1 MKANLPQRR
10 LIPKWRPVATT
21 LQAAEA
27 TSVGLPESRVLSGNP
42 DELRTAIELWRA
54 TKASGVLGDVLSF
67 SVHPELQDLVLN
79 VGKEAIRIGAP
90 VTKVQSMLIRDL
102 DKGPDAAA
110 VLPDV
115 SMDRIGTIHP
125 FQEPI
130 RRLRA
135 LLRTAP
141 DNALA
146 LLDYAQFQSA
156 IGKLTSAERSLRVAL
171 NLAPNNRTVIRT
183 AARFFV
189 HANKPEL
196 AHQLIRRH
204 QRTAGDP
211 WLMASEIALADAA
224 GVESTF
230 LSKGKRFLHEQTRYP
245 NAHLTELAGVIASQ
259 ELFSGNLKKAREA
272 QRKALLAPNDNMIAQ
287 AVELQQYFG
296 IALEGP
302 QITAALSRS
311 SEALV
316 LQSWASMKPEGV
328 ERHAQDWH
336 AEEPFSSRPIQMLS
350 TLYAFRGEH
359 DLAIRWIEAGLL
371 ADATDRGL
379 LINLAFVQACMG
391 QSERAAA
398 TIRKLR
404 HLYGKNIEPYAKAT
418 EGLIEY
424 TQGRYES
431 GDRLYDEA
439 VSLFEQA
446 NQPGVAAYCRVNQAL
461 AVIDCEHP
469 LATEIVNKASA
480 SLRESPSFDSSM
492 LLRIRTVPNL
502 DIGEV
507 VQQEQRH
514 LGQWIFDSTSNTLTH
529 KPGITAVGAKAI
541 VLLNRPS

>member
-1 MKANLPQRR
+1 MKSNLPKRR

-21 LQAAEA
+21 LRTAEA
-27 TSVGLPESRVLSGNP
+27 ASVGLPASNVLSGNP
-42 DELRTAIELWRA
+42 DDLQTAISLWRE
-54 TKASGVLGDVLSF
+54 TKEPGVLGDVLSF
-67 SVHPELQDLVLN
+67 SVHPDLKDLVLN
-79 VGKEAIRIGAP
+79 IGKEAIRIGAT
-90 VTKVQSMLIRDL
+90 VTHVQRMLIRDL
-102 DKGPDAAA
+102 DKGQDAAA

-115 SMDRIGTIHP
+115 LLDQVGLNHP

-141 DNALA
+141 DNVLA
-146 LLDYAQFQSA
+146 LLDYAQFQAA
-156 IGKLTSAERSLRVAL
+156 IGKVNSAERSLRVAL

-189 HANKPEL
+189 HAKKPEL

-224 GVESTF
+224 GMESTF
-230 LSKGKRFLHEQTRYP
+230 LSKGKRFLHEQTKYP
-245 NAHLTELAGVIASQ
+245 NAHLTELAGVIASH

-287 AVELQQYFG
+287 AIELQQLFG
-296 IALEGP
+296 ITLEGP
-302 QITAALSRS
+302 KISEALSRS

-316 LQSWASMKPEGV
+316 LQSWVSMKPEGV
-328 ERHAQDWH
+328 ERHAQAWH

-350 TLYAFRGEH
+350 ALYAFRGEH
-359 DLAIRWIEAGLL
+359 DLAIRWIGAGLL
-371 ADATDRGL
+371 TDSTDRGL
-379 LINLAFVQACMG
+379 LINLAFVQACAG
-391 QSERAAA
+391 HSEKAAA

-404 HLYGKNIEPYAKAT
+404 HLYPKNVEPYAKAT

-431 GDRLYDEA
+431 GDQLYNEA
-439 VSLFEQA
+439 VRLLEQA
-446 NQPGVAAYCRVNQAL
+446 NQPSIAAYCRVNQAL
-461 AVIDCEHP
+461 AAIDCEHP
-469 LATEIVNKASA
+469 LAPDIVNKANA

-492 LLRIRTVPNL
+492 LLRIRTELNL
-502 DIGEV
+502 DMGEI
-507 VQQEQRH
+507 VQQEQRR
-514 LGQWIFDSTSNTLTH
+514 LSQWIFDPISNTLTH
-529 KPGITAVGAKAI
+529 KPGVTAVGAKAI
-541 VLLNRPS
+541 VLLNRQL

>member
-1 MKANLPQRR
+1 MKSNLPQRR

-27 TSVGLPESRVLSGNP
+27 TSVGPPESKVLTGDP
-42 DELRTAIELWRA
+42 DELHKAISLWRE

-67 SVHPELQDLVLN
+67 SIHPELQDMVLN

-90 VTKVQSMLIRDL
+90 LTNVQSILIRNL
-102 DKGPDAAA
+102 DKGSDVASAPAAS
-110 VLPDV
+110 
-115 SMDRIGTIHP
+115 SMNQLGPIHP

-156 IGKLTSAERSLRVAL
+156 IGKLAAAEQSLRVAL

-183 AARFFV
+183 TARFYV

-211 WLMASEIALADAA
+211 WLMASEIALADVA

-230 LSKGKRFLHEQTRYP
+230 LSKGKRFLLEQTRYP

-272 QRKALLAPNDNMIAQ
+272 QRKALLAPNDNLIAH
-287 AVELQQYFG
+287 AVELQLNFG

-302 QITAALSRS
+302 QISAALSRS

-316 LQSWASMKPEGV
+316 LQSWASMRPEGV
-328 ERHAQDWH
+328 ERHAQVWH

-371 ADATDRGL
+371 ADGNDRGL
-379 LINLAFVQACMG
+379 LINLAFVQACAR
-391 QSERAAA
+391 QSEKAVA
-398 TIRKLR
+398 TLRKLR
-404 HLYGKNIEPYAKAT
+404 HLYGKKVEPYAKAT

-424 TQGRYES
+424 THERFES

-439 VSLFEQA
+439 VGLFEQT
-446 NQPGVAAYCRVNQAL
+446 NQRQIAAYCRVNQAL
-461 AVIDCEHP
+461 AVIDCAHP
-469 LATEIVNKASA
+469 RATEIVEKAA
-480 SLRESPSFDSSM
+480 GSLRESPSFDSSM
-492 LLRIRTVPNL
+492 LLRIRTVPTL
-502 DIGEV
+502 DPTEV
-507 VQQEQRH
+507 AQQDQRL
-514 LGQWIFDSTSNTLTH
+514 LGQWVFDAASNTLTH
-529 KPGITAVGAKAI
+529 KPGVTAVGAKAV
-541 VLLNRPS
+541 VLLNRKS

>member
-1 MKANLPQRR
+1 MKSNLPQRR

-27 TSVGLPESRVLSGNP
+27 TPVGLPESKVLIGDP
-42 DELRTAIELWRA
+42 DELHKAISLWRE

-67 SVHPELQDLVLN
+67 SVHPELQDLVLD
-79 VGKEAIRIGAP
+79 VGKEAVRIGAP
-90 VTKVQSMLIRDL
+90 LTSVQSMLIRDL
-102 DKGPDAAA
+102 DKGSDAAVALPA
-110 VLPDV
+110 VLLDQPG
-115 SMDRIGTIHP
+115 SIHP

-130 RRLRA
+130 QRLRA

-146 LLDYAQFQSA
+146 LLDYAQLQSA
-156 IGKLTSAERSLRVAL
+156 IGKLTAAEQSLRVAL
-171 NLAPNNRTVIRT
+171 SLAPNNRTVIRT
-183 AARFFV
+183 VARFYV
-189 HANKPEL
+189 HANKSDL

-204 QRTAGDP
+204 QRTSGDP

-230 LSKGKRFLHEQTRYP
+230 LSKGKRFLLEQTRYP

-287 AVELQQYFG
+287 AVELQHNFG

-302 QITAALSRS
+302 QISAALSRS

-316 LQSWASMKPEGV
+316 LQSWANMRPEGV
-328 ERHAQDWH
+328 ERHAQVWH
-336 AEEPFSSRPIQMLS
+336 TEEPFSSRPIQMLS

-359 DLAIRWIEAGLL
+359 HLAIRWIEAGLL
-371 ADATDRGL
+371 ADANDRGL
-379 LINLAFVQACMG
+379 LINLAFVQACVG
-391 QSERAAA
+391 QSEKSAASL
-398 TIRKLR
+398 RKLR

-424 TQGRYES
+424 THGRFES

-439 VSLFEQA
+439 VGLFELA
-446 NQPGVAAYCRVNQAL
+446 NQRQIAAYCRVNQAL

-469 LATEIVNKASA
+469 LASEIIEKATT

-492 LLRIRTVPNL
+492 LLRIRTAPTL
-502 DIGEV
+502 DTVEV
-507 VQQEQRH
+507 AQQDRRL
-514 LGQWIFDSTSNTLTH
+514 LGQWVFDAASNTLTH
-529 KPGITAVGAKAI
+529 KPGVTAVGAKAI